1 MVERAN
7 YDYNYDCAAQ
17 VGVPLMMLGAAGAGI
32 ITLKST
38 LLGARPGAGIIEA
51 EDAPAQ
57 HN

>member
-1 MVERAN
+1 MSERAN

-38 LLGARPGAGIIEA
+38 LLPGAGIIEA